1 VITSEIFIPGI
12 SCKKGNIYDD
22 KNCNLI
28 LMRKHRKHTQN
39 QGQHYGID
47 FYGIQGGE
55 ILVMVDLFTRET
67 ILEWLS
73 SRKQETVVQTIMRR
87 HVFERGVSFSIRS
100 DNAPELMRGIVKQ
113 LCNYLNVAQILTG
126 GHNPRGNAICERAN
140 QTLGARIRKL
150 NDHEYK

>member
-1 VITSEIFIPGI
+1 MKRYANSVLFVTYVAKVRRQKLQSDFDAQAPQAH
-12 SCKKGNIYDD
+12 SKP
-22 KNCNLI
+22 
-28 LMRKHRKHTQN
+28 R
-39 QGQHYGID
+39 QHYGID

-87 HVFERGVSFSIRS
+87 IVFERGVPFSIQS

-126 GHNPRGNAICERAN
+126 GHSII
-140 QTLGARIRKL
+140 QGAMPFVSGPIKR
-150 NDHEYK
+150 